1 MKKLLFYLM
10 FMTLYTLSCT
20 DSPKLNLLIV
30 TGGHGF
36 ERDAF
41 FSIFNSFSDIDYEE
55 VVHPHA
61 NTLYAAQEI
70 DNYDV
75 LVFYDMVQ
83 DISEEQKEAFI
94 NLLNRG
100 KGIVF
105 LHHSLVSYQAWDEF
119 EKIIGG
125 RYYLKSD
132 SLENTDI
139 IPSNYKHDVIIPV
152 EIEDKNHPI
161 TEGLSSFEIHDEVY
175 GNYKV
180 LPIVHSL
187 LSTTH
192 PESGDIVAWT
202 NEYGKSRIVYIQL
215 GHDHFA
221 YENPNFRRL
230 VHQAIKWVHER

>member
-1 MKKLLFYLM
+1 M
-10 FMTLYTLSCT
+10 
-20 DSPKLNLLIV
+20 IV

-36 ERDAF
+36 EREAF
-41 FSIFNSFSDIDYEE
+41 FSLFDSFDDMTYEE
-55 VVHPHA
+55 VVQPHA
-61 NTLYAAQEI
+61 NTLYASQEI
-70 DNYDV
+70 DKYDV
-75 LVFYDMVQ
+75 LVFYDMIQ
-83 DISEEQKEAFI
+83 DISEEQKEAFK

-105 LHHSLVSYQAWDEF
+105 LHHSLVSYQDWAEF

-132 SLENTDI
+132 SLKNTDI

-152 EIEDKNHPI
+152 EIEDTDHPI
-161 TEGLSSFEIHDEVY
+161 TAGLSNFDIHDEVY
-175 GNYKV
+175 GNYGV
-180 LPIVHSL
+180 LPIVYPL

-192 PESGDIVAWT
+192 PESGDTIAWT

-221 YENPNFRRL
+221 YENPSFRRL
-230 VHQAIKWVHER
+230 VYQAIKWVRRHL